1 VTSRREEYVGRVI
14 IAWPQSQAGLVH
26 GAKVRIRDA
35 DSGEDIVSS
44 LDLTVTVAPDA
55 AIVAEMTM
63 LTDTDGKPLPAGVS
77 PVRDED
83 GETLRTGR
91 FRWLVAEMRTA
102 A

>member
-1 VTSRREEYVGRVI
+1 MTLQRNEYTGRVI
-14 IAWPQSQAGLVH
+14 ITWPQPQAGLIH
-26 GAKVRIRDA
+26 GATVKLTDA
-35 DSGEDIVSS
+35 DSGEGIVSA
-44 LDLTVTVAPDA
+44 LDLTVSVALDA

-63 LTDTDGKPLPAGVS
+63 LTDAGGQPLPAGVS

-83 GETLRTGR
+83 GETLRTSR